1 MARITALSNEQ
12 LPEHLSRQAQ
22 AGDES
27 GAGSTVLRVLG
38 HRPDL
43 MESYFKFYYP
53 LHNGGIVDPLAQ
65 GNGPSQNRVIK
76 SVSHL
81 KESTL
86 SVNDGTRAHRR

>member
-1 MARITALSNEQ
+1 MARLSVLSNEQ

-53 LHNGGIVDPLAQ
+53 LHNGGIVDP
-65 GNGPSQNRVIK
+65 S
-76 SVSHL
+76 L
-81 KESTL
+81 KEMVRLRIASLNQCLT
-86 SVNDGTRAHRR
+86 